1 MRHLIHLA
9 FAALA
14 LAPIAA
20 AAEGGSDGLNAE
32 RYLLE
37 KTAKGYLRLDKSTG
51 AISFCNERDSGWSCT
66 MAADDRRAFEE
77 ELARLQTEN
86 AKLREKL
93 TAGESGEPK
102 VENFTPPK
110 DVAPEAQG
118 RKDEIPTDEDLDR
131 VMNFAE
137 KMMRRF
143 FDMVDR
149 LQKDY
154 DGDRI

>member
-1 MRHLIHLA
+1 MRHLISLA

-20 AAEGGSDGLNAE
+20 AAEGGPDIDGD
-32 RYLLE
+32 RYLIE

-51 AISFCNERDSGWSCT
+51 AISFCNERDGGWSCM

-77 ELARLQTEN
+77 ELERLQTEN

-93 TAGESGEPK
+93 AARESGEPK

-110 DVAPEAQG
+110 EVAPKAEG
-118 RKDEIPTDEDLDR
+118 KKDEVPTDEDLDR